1 MLAKYNGWIID
12 AEETSSGFF
21 SEGKSVL
28 SAKIVPDIDSIYLL
42 LKEKGV
48 VSTSIKNIEEHFES
62 ERIKDM
68 YKKLFPRR
76 YYFSDSLSRFV
87 ERKDLDVYNALL
99 EIGSKYQYSTVQQAR
114 VFWTFLDEQNKAL
127 NKVEDYINNNLP
139 NIRREIIAQL
149 KQRRLIPDWVTVF

>member
-76 YYFSDSLSRFV
+76 YYSDSLSRFV
-87 ERKDLDVYNALL
+87 DRKDLDVYNALL
-99 EIGSKYQYSTVQQAR
+99 EIGSKYQY
-114 VFWTFLDEQNKAL
+114 
-127 NKVEDYINNNLP
+127 
-139 NIRREIIAQL
+139 
-149 KQRRLIPDWVTVF
+149 